1 MGLFSL
7 LLSLHLQPPR
17 LSQRLTPTR
26 TWSTEA
32 TPTPMVLPMAP
43 TTPTTPSQSS
53 KQLRLRRRRLLCPST
68 TPSTTATTATHSPTT
83 TERGRPSPLLMPML
97 MPRRRLLSHS
107 PFPMAGSTTTAM
119 ATLAIPLSSL
129 LLARPLSPPSTT
141 MARGLLMPSLLPMLM
156 LRLTLGWHTDTAPT
170 TEDISDMDMEDTE
183 LTDIPTTDKD
193 IAARLLF
200 EYLPK
205 CVQRANLEMLNL
217 IYQRVLK
224 PKRSLK
230 IKHLLG
236 VFKKKKKKKKKK
248 S

>member
-1 MGLFSL
+1 MGTILPGWSGLFSL

-32 TPTPMVLPMAP
+32 TPTPMVLPTAP

-53 KQLRLRRRRLLCPST
+53 KQLMLRRRRLLCPST

-83 TERGRPSPLLMPML
+83 TERGRPSPLLMPRLTLGSHTVAML
-97 MPRRRLLSHS
+97 VTLTPMATFLTTPTPWSPRR
-107 PFPMAGSTTTAM
+107 
-119 ATLAIPLSSL
+119 LSSL

-141 MARGLLMPSLLPMLM
+141 MARGLLMPSLLLMLM
-156 LRLTLGWHTDTAPT
+156 LRLTLGWHTDMAAMATDSTGHTDTAPT

-193 IAARLLF
+193 IAARFLF
-200 EYLPK
+200 EYLP
-205 CVQRANLEMLNL
+205 
-217 IYQRVLK
+217 
-224 PKRSLK
+224 
-230 IKHLLG
+230 
-236 VFKKKKKKKKKK
+236 
-248 S
+248 

>member
-1 MGLFSL
+1 MATF
-7 LLSLHLQPPR
+7 
-17 LSQRLTPTR
+17 LT
-26 TWSTEA
+26 
-32 TPTPMVLPMAP
+32 TPTPWSPR
-43 TTPTTPSQSS
+43 
-53 KQLRLRRRRLLCPST
+53 RLRR
-68 TPSTTATTATHSPTT
+68 
-83 TERGRPSPLLMPML
+83 PLMA
-97 MPRRRLLSHS
+97 RRRLLSHS

-141 MARGLLMPSLLPMLM
+141 MARGLLMPSPLLMLM
-156 LRLTLGWHTDTAPT
+156 LRLTLGWHTDMAAMATDSTGHTDTAPT
-170 TEDISDMDMEDTE
+170 MEDISDMDMEDTE

-230 IKHLLG
+230 IKHL
-236 VFKKKKKKKKKK
+236 
-248 S
+248 